1 MHDFSSATSGANACL
16 SQIRNVEFVI
26 REVLY
31 LFPEKCQDFD
41 NMITTTC
48 ASTLVDLSA
57 SLFPSTTPPP
67 ESLSFP
73 ESPSLS
79 LF

>member
-31 LFPEKCQDFD
+31 LFPENYQDFD

-57 SLFPSTTPPP
+57 TSTTPPP